1 MHMREYNKL
10 SRYSILGLCVVGLTF
25 PERGFITCIPDEIQW
40 WCFRSPKLN
49 SRKLHRVLTNRRR
62 PASSCRS
69 ISILLFFIFPLSF
82 IYVASFLAHHIV
94 FFFAWNCGWLTF
106 QKRDKFNLKRVD
118 GFLPKNVTWFFVY
131 NIFVRI
137 GQNFQNEVPVE
148 RAILA
153 YNCMLLH
160 ANIII

>member
-10 SRYSILGLCVVGLTF
+10 SRYSILGSCVVGLTF

-40 WCFRSPKLN
+40 WCLRSPKLN
-49 SRKLHRVLTNRRR
+49 SRKLHRVLAIRRP

-118 GFLPKNVTWFFVY
+118 GFLPKMLLGSLY
-131 NIFVRI
+131 IIFLSGLVRI
-137 GQNFQNEVPVE
+137 SKMRYLWKELSLLTTVCCFMQ
-148 RAILA
+148 IL
-153 YNCMLLH
+153 
-160 ANIII
+160 

>member
-1 MHMREYNKL
+1 MREYNKL
-10 SRYSILGLCVVGLTF
+10 SRYSILGSCVVGLTF

-40 WCFRSPKLN
+40 WCLRSPKLN
-49 SRKLHRVLTNRRR
+49 SRKLHRVLAIRRP

-82 IYVASFLAHHIV
+82 IYVASFLAHHII

-118 GFLPKNVTWFFVY
+118 GFLLKMLLGSLY
-131 NIFVRI
+131 IIFLSGLVRI
-137 GQNFQNEVPVE
+137 SKMRYLWKELSLLTTVCCFMQ
-148 RAILA
+148 IL
-153 YNCMLLH
+153 
-160 ANIII
+160 

>member
-10 SRYSILGLCVVGLTF
+10 SRYSILGSCVVGLTF

-40 WCFRSPKLN
+40 WCLRSPKLN
-49 SRKLHRVLTNRRR
+49 SRKLHRVLAIRRP

-82 IYVASFLAHHIV
+82 IYVASFLAHHII

-118 GFLPKNVTWFFVY
+118 GFLLKMLLGSLY
-131 NIFVRI
+131 IIFLSGLVRI
-137 GQNFQNEVPVE
+137 SKMRYLWKELSLLTTVCCFMQ
-148 RAILA
+148 IL
-153 YNCMLLH
+153 
-160 ANIII
+160 